1 MTVQCLSLYRQ
12 STFYECQ
19 EGLTLSTVS
28 SVSIMLLNIYVILI
42 TLPENPSYCTGS
54 DRALATV
61 MTRVS
66 SLLMICVCVSSVTV
80 HCYQGRC
87 WGPTDTDP
95 GSGRRTLTC
104 HTRPLVIS
112 NLFLDLDQSANK
124 ELTNSQKSFILY
136 WSPGQL
142 PEIDK

>member
-1 MTVQCLSLYRQ
+1 MLTVQCLSLYRQ
-12 STFYECQ
+12 STFYE
-19 EGLTLSTVS
+19 EGLTLLTIIVVS
-28 SVSIMLLNIYVILI
+28 VVLLNIYVILI

-54 DRALATV
+54 DRALAAV

-66 SLLMICVCVSSVTV
+66 SLLIICVCVSSVTV